1 MFNRLVFE
9 DKLNVIL
16 SELLNQSGVVSRSEY
31 LFSKGR
37 KDIIVY
43 HQGLEIVLEGSY
55 SKEDAEE
62 DAKRRI
68 EQLACDIA
76 IAICYPKKFYQS
88 LSDIQIKKD
97 LKNSNF
103 LVKIIISKDIQDTLT
118 LFPCRKRVAEA
129 VTCWQDY
136 NLDSLDSLISEAGE
150 FIITE
155 ESMKEIEKEVYEF
168 IEDFIGNFS
177 SHNQTEK
184 IAKNL
189 YHILYELYGFSIG
202 DPVKIKE
209 AIFAQACLAILL
221 SSIYYETIRYIYGLE
236 TLDNLAKTKGSQFAI
251 CKATEDIIK
260 INYEPIFEI
269 TQAIL
274 QFFPQSP
281 QLFDRLINL
290 AIKVSSKRTLL
301 RKDIAGRI
309 YHKVV
314 GDWSVKKGLATFYT
328 QIPAA
333 YFLLYLAEPK
343 LSKICD
349 FACGSGTLLTAA
361 YSAANKQYRFSLLK
375 NGLDKNPSEI
385 EKEFHT
391 KFIKS
396 CYGFDVLNYATQI
409 TALNLA
415 FHSPETPLVDF
426 SLYPIPLGY
435 RKDLELVSLG
445 SLEIVRE
452 EPTLNFMKKLIT
464 KTGLKEKK
472 EVSLSE
478 ILSELNSPDLIT
490 MNPPFTR
497 ATGRSG
503 RKGGGLFGFMVNKN
517 TREEVLVS
525 YKRVRARIRKSLNQM
540 AIGFLKNRD
549 LNELL
554 KDREFQAYRSIGQSG
569 EGLLFLYLAHIKIK
583 EQGKICFV
591 LPKSLLSGI
600 TWFLARCMLISNYHI
615 EHLVV
620 SYDSSHGYNF
630 SESTSLSECLLV
642 AKKVREHSENEKTKF
657 IILLSKPK
665 TSMEAIALSNKTKEK
680 KEYIEVGDAKAFIVE
695 NSREEMI
702 KYVDN
707 WGRFIFLPN
716 LLLIREIK
724 DLLNGIIRVGGVKS
738 KIPLI
743 RLNALTSSIG
753 IDRHQFLD
761 NYEIV
766 SGNIPGSFKVIYG
779 GKEEHRKK
787 MKILANDYVLPKNR
801 GSSLFEEKKGRL
813 FLPDRIWL
821 DTAHII
827 SMISE
832 NPTLSNIF
840 YALQL
845 KDENENKLKALC
857 LYINTTW
864 GILTVLAN
872 RGETRGAWIQLKM
885 NQWRLLPVL
894 DISKLSEDK
903 IEKLAGVFDKFKDK
917 ELERIPIQY
926 GVDGKIDKLRVE
938 LDLAFLA
945 VMNISVKE
953 KDLRLLYKEIA
964 SALKQW
970 IGN

>member
-9 DKLNVIL
+9 GKLNVIL
-16 SELLNQSGVVSRSEY
+16 SELLNQIGVVSRSEY
-31 LFSKGR
+31 LFPKGR
-37 KDIIVY
+37 KDIIIY
-43 HQGLEIVLEGSY
+43 HQGLQIVLEGSY
-55 SKEDAEE
+55 FKEDAEK

-88 LSDIQIKKD
+88 LSDIQIKKE

-103 LVKIIISKDIQDTLT
+103 LVKIIISKDIFDTLT
-118 LFPCRKRVAEA
+118 LFPHRKRVAEA
-129 VTCWQDY
+129 GTCWQDY
-136 NLDSLDSLISEAGE
+136 DLNSLTSLIFEAGE

-155 ESMKEIEKEVYEF
+155 ESMKEVEKEVYEF
-168 IEDFIGNFS
+168 IEDFVENFS
-177 SHNQTEK
+177 SHNQTKK

-189 YHILYELYGFSIG
+189 YQVLYKLYGFSIG
-202 DPVKIKE
+202 DPIKIKE

-221 SSIYYETIRYIYGLE
+221 SSIYYETIRYIHGLE
-236 TLDNLAKTKGSQFAI
+236 NLDNLAKTKGSQYAI
-251 CKATEDIIK
+251 YKATQDILK

-274 QFFPQSP
+274 RFFPQST

-290 AIKVSSKRTLL
+290 AIKVASKRTLL

-361 YSAANKQYRFSLLK
+361 YSAANKQYRFSVLK
-375 NGLDKNPSEI
+375 NGLDKNPLEI
-385 EKEFHT
+385 EKDFHT

-415 FHSPETPLVDF
+415 FHSPEIPLVDF

-435 RKDLELVSLG
+435 RRDLELVSLG
-445 SLEIVRE
+445 SLEIVRKA
-452 EPTLNFMKKLIT
+452 PTLNIMIKVII

-472 EVSLSE
+472 KVSLQE
-478 ILSELNSPDLIT
+478 ILSKLNSPDLIT

-503 RKGGGLFGFMVNKN
+503 RKGGGLFGFIANENIRGKILIEYNRV
-517 TREEVLVS
+517 REE
-525 YKRVRARIRKSLNQM
+525 IRKSLNQM
-540 AIGFLKNRD
+540 AIEFLKNRV
-549 LNELL
+549 LNDLL
-554 KDREFQAYRSIGQSG
+554 KYREFQAYRSIGQSG

-600 TWFLARCMLISNYHI
+600 TWFLARCMLISKYHI

-620 SYDSSHGYNF
+620 SYDSNHGYNF

-642 AKKVREHSENEKTKF
+642 AKKVKEHSENEKTKF
-657 IILLSKPK
+657 IILLNKPK
-665 TSMEAIALSNKTKEK
+665 TSMEAIALSNKAKEK
-680 KEYIEVGDAKAFIVE
+680 LEYIEAGDAKAFIVE

-702 KYVDN
+702 KCVDN
-707 WGRFIFLPN
+707 WGRFVFLPN

-724 DLLNGIIRVGGVKS
+724 DLLNGIIRVGSIKS
-738 KIPLI
+738 KIPLT
-743 RLNALTSSIG
+743 RLNDLISSIG
-753 IDRHQFLD
+753 IDRHQFHD
-761 NYEIV
+761 NFEIV
-766 SGNIPGSFKVIYG
+766 SGNIPGSLKVIYG

-787 MKILANDYVLPKNR
+787 MKILPNDYVLPNNR

-813 FLPDRIWL
+813 LLPDRIRL
-821 DTAHII
+821 TTAHTI

-845 KDENENKLKALC
+845 KDENENKLKTLC
-857 LYINTTW
+857 LYLNTTW
-864 GILTVLAN
+864 GILTILAN
-872 RGETRGAWIQLKM
+872 RTETEGAWMQLKM
-885 NQWRLLPVL
+885 NQWRLLPIL
-894 DISKLSEDK
+894 DINKLSEAK
-903 IEKLAGVFDKFKDK
+903 IEKLADIFDKFKDK
-917 ELERIPIQY
+917 ELQRIPMQY
-926 GVDGKIDKLRVE
+926 GTDGEIDKLRLE
-938 LDLAFLA
+938 LDMNFL
-945 VMNISVKE
+945 MIMGISAGE
-953 KDLRLLYKEIA
+953 KDLLPLYKEIA

-970 IGN
+970 IGK